1 MKTET
6 KLLFI
11 ASGLLAA
18 SATVGFINN
27 NIKKRKKKNSEKFHE
42 GFLKILAE
50 QKELTKDFDEKY
62 SSYVNMFL
70 DHLEDE
76 GIPGRRRMIANR
88 LLELIEE
95 KSKYCSKLENLV
107 RTTYLDYSM
116 EKNIKNPETL
126 LDSLKEEWN
135 NCASNFESSLDST
148 EIWFEAWQEVVEEEK
163 EERE

>member
-6 KLLFI
+6 KLLLV

-18 SATVGFINN
+18 STTVEFINN
-27 NIKKRKKKNSEKFHE
+27 SIKRTKKKNNEIFQA
-42 GFLKILAE
+42 GLKKIYKEQLELA
-50 QKELTKDFDEKY
+50 KDFDEKY

-76 GIPGRRRMIANR
+76 EIPGRRRMIANR

-95 KSKYCSKLENLV
+95 KSEYCSKLENLV

-126 LDSLKEEWN
+126 LDSLKEDCN
-135 NCASNFESSLDST
+135 DCASNFESSLDST
-148 EIWFEAWQEVVEEEK
+148 EVWFEAYQEAVEEEGR
-163 EERE
+163 RE